1 MSNKEILMQSEYFF
15 LKICYD
21 ISEGGFMP
29 YAVVAEKLKS
39 VPDYYMEEV
48 SEFIDFILFKS
59 KEETSKNGLDE
70 AIAEVKRGEVEVFN
84 SFEDFKAAMA

>member
-1 MSNKEILMQSEYFF
+1 
-15 LKICYD
+15 
-21 ISEGGFMP
+21 MP
-29 YAVVAEKLKS
+29 YAVVAEKLKT

-59 KEETSKNGLDE
+59 KEKSAKNGLEE
-70 AIAEVKRGEVEVFN
+70 AIAEVERGDVEVFN

>member
-1 MSNKEILMQSEYFF
+1 
-15 LKICYD
+15 
-21 ISEGGFMP
+21 MP

-70 AIAEVKRGEVEVFN
+70 AIEEVKRGEVEVFD

>member
-1 MSNKEILMQSEYFF
+1 
-15 LKICYD
+15 
-21 ISEGGFMP
+21 MP

-70 AIAEVKRGEVEVFN
+70 AIAEVERGEVEVFN